1 MVSSPLRWPLRSLLS
16 SGNRAHLTPATWST
30 LTSSPKTSS
39 RSWRKEMMDLW
50 PAGRAARRILVRFRP
65 RLRASRGR
73 GCWQFVEEAALDFA
87 RRHPGVVLYVSPRP
101 CPAPLLLAE
110 YLNGTVREELV
121 ASKSGE
127 EIARLAAKLA
137 DQSGLDIIRIR
148 KPFHTANPS
157 VQGQWH
163 PFTNKPSAL
172 TVRGPRLP
180 PQ

>member
-1 MVSSPLRWPLRSLLS
+1 M
-16 SGNRAHLTPATWST
+16 T
-30 LTSSPKTSS
+30 
-39 RSWRKEMMDLW
+39 
-50 PAGRAARRILVRFRP
+50 
-65 RLRASRGR
+65 GR
-73 GCWQFVEEAALDFA
+73 GTPSRFLTAVLHNGVGRYVRQLQRLQLVFSPTAPDARGARQFVEEAALDFA

-121 ASKSGE
+121 ASKNGE